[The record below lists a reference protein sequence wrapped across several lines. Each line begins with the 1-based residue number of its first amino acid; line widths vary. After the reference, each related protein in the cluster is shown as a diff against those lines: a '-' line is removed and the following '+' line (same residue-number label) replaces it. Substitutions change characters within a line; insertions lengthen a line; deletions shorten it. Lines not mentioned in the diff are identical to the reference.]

1 MTNGLASLTL
11 TEIKAG
17 LAAGKFSAV
26 EVFRDF
32 RDAYRQDL
40 KASPPLGGYVEFF
53 DDNEGLAEE
62 ADKAIARGQGGHLCG
77 LPIAVKDNIAVQGRT
92 LTCASR
98 VLAGYR
104 APYSATVMKR
114 LLAQGAIPLGRTNMD
129 EFAMG
134 STCEHSAYGPARNP
148 VDRTR
153 VTGGSSG
160 GSAAVVAARQA
171 PAALGS
177 DTGGSV
183 RLPASFCGVYGFKPT
198 YGALSRYGL
207 VAYGSSLD
215 QIGVLA
221 RSPED
226 VALVFRP
233 AAGLDRRD
241 NTSRAVDLTGLDP
254 LAPARLSG
262 RRVALPRE
270 FTGEGIDP
278 EVRARLDGFKA
289 WLEKSGAVVKE
300 ISVPLL
306 EHAIA
311 VYYIIATAEASSNL
325 GRYDGVQYG
334 PRSGSANLMDMYFE
348 TRTQGFGSEVK
359 RRIFLGNYVLSSGYY
374 DAYYKKAQA
383 VRRILMDGFAS
394 VFKDADFVLSPT
406 SPVPAFKLGE
416 KLDNPLAMYLLDAYT
431 TYANLLGTPAV
442 SLPAGKTADGLP
454 VGVQL
459 SGPAGADARLLAVAQ
474 AWHKEG
480 AGR

>member
-1 MTNGLASLTL
+1 MTNELASLTL
-11 TEIKAG
+11 TELKAG
-17 LAAGKFSAV
+17 LAAKKFSAV
-26 EVFRDF
+26 EAFRAF
-32 RDAYRQDL
+32 RKTYDDDRSAQ
-40 KASPPLGGYVEFF
+40 PPLNGFVQFYA
-53 DDNEGLAEE
+53 DNEKLAAA
-62 ADKAIARGQGGHLCG
+62 ADGKLAGNEGGALCG
-77 LPIAVKDNIAVQGRT
+77 LPLAVKDNIAIAGRPAE
-92 LTCASR
+92 CASR
-98 VLAGYR
+98 VLSGFVP
-104 APYSATVMKR
+104 PYSATVTER
-114 LLAQGAIPLGRTNMD
+114 LLAQGAVPLGRTNMD

-134 STCEHSAYGPARNP
+134 STCEYSSSGPARNP

-160 GSAAVVAARQA
+160 GSAAVVGARQA

-207 VAYGSSLD
+207 IAYGSSLD

-226 VALVFRP
+226 VALVFSR
-233 AAGLDRRD
+233 AAGLDPRD
-241 NTSRAVDLTGLDP
+241 NTSRETDVSGLDP
-254 LAPARLSG
+254 LAPASLAGLRF
-262 RRVALPRE
+262 VLPKE

-278 EVRARLDGFKA
+278 DVRKRLDEFKA

-334 PRSGSANLMDMYFE
+334 PRAGAANLIDMYYE

-383 VRRILMDGFAS
+383 VRHLLMNEFAR
-394 VFKDADFVLSPT
+394 VFTEADFVLSPT

-431 TYANLLGTPAV
+431 TYANLLGTPAI
-442 SLPAGKTADGLP
+442 SMPAGTTAGGLP

-459 SGPAGADARLLAVAQ
+459 SGPAGADARLLSVAA
-474 AWHKEG
+474 AWHREG
-480 AGR
+480 AAS